1 MRKLKYILLALVAV
15 LAGSAVMEAARP
27 SAKSV
32 VETAASKLRKA
43 PSVKGTFTVANASG
57 KSRGTLTV
65 SGKRFVMDT
74 PQLKVWFDGK
84 TQWAYSPSGAEV
96 NVTEPTAA
104 ELAESNPLSVLTN
117 MTTSYNCKRLS
128 SSASTDKI
136 ELTPRG
142 KTDIAKAVITFSNST
157 GYPTDIVVT
166 GSDRSVTTIHITSLT
181 TGKALTASTFRFNAS
196 KFPGV
201 EVVDLR

>member
-1 MRKLKYILLALVAV
+1 MRNIKYILLVILAV
-15 LAGSAVMEAARP
+15 VAGSVSLSAARP

-32 VETAASKLRKA
+32 VEAAAAKLRKA
-43 PSVKGTFTVANASG
+43 PSVKGSFSVTNASG

-65 SGKRFVMDT
+65 SGKRFMMDT
-74 PQLKVWFDGK
+74 PELKVWFDGK
-84 TQWAYSPSGAEV
+84 TQWAYSPSGGEV

-117 MTTSYNCKRLS
+117 MSTAYSCKRLS
-128 SSASTDKI
+128 STATADKI

-142 KTDIAKAVITFSNST
+142 KTDIAKAVITFSVST

-166 GSDRSVTTIHITSLT
+166 GTDRSVTDIHITSLT
-181 TGKALTASTFRFNAS
+181 TGKALPASSFRFNAS